1 MKRKLR
7 GITLVELLV
16 VMAII
21 GLLVALLLPAIQSA
35 RESARRVF
43 CQNNLRQCVL
53 AIQSFHDAKRQ
64 FPQLYNGSFEYL
76 GATKSFPE
84 KYWDE
89 YHFHSWQTALLP
101 QLEQSPLYNR
111 IDTKVAASSPSNQSI
126 ARLELPVFLC
136 PSTSNQTRFW
146 PVQQYA
152 PNDEIGIAGRSDY
165 VAIGGI
171 ALGTESIGLML
182 SNIKVEQGV
191 WGLPMHVKNRSVDQD
206 RSYTAPKQTNFR
218 EIRDGL
224 SNTIVVGEIAGRPDI
239 YIRGKLDRTFHSPG
253 NTSVNCSAW
262 AISGSYPSL
271 LFNLNPK
278 VNESNNN
285 QGPYSF
291 HTSGANVAFA
301 DGAIRFLADSTDSE
315 ALHAMATRAGGEVV
329 GSGGN

>member
-1 MKRKLR
+1 MKRRLR

-16 VMAII
+16 VVAII

-35 RESARRVF
+35 RESARRVS
-43 CQNNLRQCVL
+43 CQNNLRQCIL
-53 AIQSFHDAKRQ
+53 AIQSFHDANRQ
-64 FPQLYNGSFEYL
+64 LPPIYNGSFEYL
-76 GATKSFPE
+76 GATKTFPE

-89 YHFHSWQTALLP
+89 YHFHSWRTALLP
-101 QLEQSPLYNR
+101 QLEQSTLYNR

-126 ARLELPVFLC
+126 VRLELPVFLC

-171 ALGTESIGLML
+171 VLGTESIGVML

-191 WGLPMHVKNRSVDQD
+191 WGLPRHVKGKSVDQD

-218 EIRDGL
+218 EISDGL
-224 SNTIVVGEIAGRPDI
+224 SNTIVVGEIAGRPDV
-239 YIRGKLDRTFHSPG
+239 YIRGKLDRTFNSPG

-262 AISGSYPSL
+262 AISGSYSTL
-271 LFNLNPK
+271 LFKLNPK
-278 VNESNNN
+278 VNESNDLE
-285 QGPYSF
+285 GLYSF

-301 DGAIRFLADSTDSE
+301 DGAIRFLADSTDSQ
-315 ALHAMATRAGGEVV
+315 ALHAMATRAGVEVV
-329 GSGGN
+329 GAGGN